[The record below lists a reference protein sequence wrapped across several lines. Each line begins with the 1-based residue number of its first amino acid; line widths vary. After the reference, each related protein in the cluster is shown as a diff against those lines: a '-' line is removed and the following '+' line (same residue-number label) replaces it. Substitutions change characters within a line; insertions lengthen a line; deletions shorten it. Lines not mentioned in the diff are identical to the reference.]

1 VQPLF
6 ANGQIYAPAR
16 DWSELVIDE
25 MKAVTGQLGAAS
37 VKQLRDLTIRHAGA
51 IGFRPS
57 APCSKVHGNVDG
69 NI

>member
-25 MKAVTGQLGAAS
+25 MKAAAGQLGTAS
-37 VKQLRDLTIRHAGA
+37 LKQLRSLTIRHAGA
-51 IGFRPS
+51 IDFRPS
-57 APCSKVHGNVDG
+57 ARPARSLWQR
-69 NI
+69 